1 MFLCQI
7 HISLFTQNK
16 IISKSIDLKV
26 ESELKTWK
34 IYGFKYQQKS

>member
-16 IISKSIDLKV
+16 IISKSDLKV